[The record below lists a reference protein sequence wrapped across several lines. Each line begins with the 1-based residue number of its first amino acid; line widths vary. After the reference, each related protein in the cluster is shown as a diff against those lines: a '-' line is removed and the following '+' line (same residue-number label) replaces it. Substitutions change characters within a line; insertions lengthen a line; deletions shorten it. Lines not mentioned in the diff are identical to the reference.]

1 MMETKMKPVDKK
13 KNPGLAKLPKKVRN
27 NMGYMK
33 NGGKATKS
41 VRMASGG
48 DGKTAAG
55 INNKLIAL
63 QEGRLSP
70 AQALKFIM
78 GKMGKAK

>member
-1 MMETKMKPVDKK
+1 MKPVDKK

-27 NMGYMK
+27 KMGYMK
-33 NGGKATKS
+33 NGGKATKKP

-48 DGKTAAG
+48 ESKKTGATAAG
-55 INNKLIAL
+55 ISNRLIAI

-78 GKMGKAK
+78 GKIK

>member
-1 MMETKMKPVDKK
+1 MKPVDKK

-33 NGGKATKS
+33 DGGKATKKP

-55 INNKLIAL
+55 ISNRLIAI